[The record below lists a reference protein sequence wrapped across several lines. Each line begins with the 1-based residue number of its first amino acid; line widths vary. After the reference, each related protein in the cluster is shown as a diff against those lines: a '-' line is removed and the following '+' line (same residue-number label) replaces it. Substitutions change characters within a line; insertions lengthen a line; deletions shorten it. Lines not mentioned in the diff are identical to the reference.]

1 MEQEIPL
8 VVGGE
13 QMKSNVADFSHY
25 NKVAVTCKLIKV

>member
-1 MEQEIPL
+1 MPL

-25 NKVAVTCKLIKV
+25 DKVAVTCKLIKV